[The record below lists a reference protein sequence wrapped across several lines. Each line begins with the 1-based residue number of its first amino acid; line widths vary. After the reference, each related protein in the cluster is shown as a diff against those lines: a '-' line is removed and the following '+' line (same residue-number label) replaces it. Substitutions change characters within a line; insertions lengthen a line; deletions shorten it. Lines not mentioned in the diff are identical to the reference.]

1 MQSEINGQTL
11 KNHIDNLA
19 KYGWY
24 WGPMSKEEAEEKL
37 YAQPDGSFLV
47 RDSGSQT
54 YLFTISFR
62 CFGLTLHSRIKYLYG
77 KYSVTDEEKYGSVI
91 ELITDSMS
99 KSRNAIFSFSTWN
112 VYGGPSF
119 PVRLIQPV
127 SRFTHVQSLQ
137 HLCRFVIRKYIAIHN
152 IQELPLP
159 EVLKLYLKQA
169 HY

>member
-1 MQSEINGQTL
+1 
-11 KNHIDNLA
+11 
-19 KYGWY
+19 
-24 WGPMSKEEAEEKL
+24 MSKKEAEEKL
-37 YAQPDGSFLV
+37 CSQPDGSFLV
-47 RDSGSQT
+47 RDSASQT

-62 CFGLTLHSRIKYLYG
+62 CFGLILHSRIKYLYG

-91 ELITDSMS
+91 ELIADGMS
-99 KSRNAIFSFSTWN
+99 KSKNAIFSFSTWN
-112 VYGGPSF
+112 GSGGPSV

-137 HLCRFVIRKYIAIHN
+137 HLCRFVIRKYIAISN

-159 EVLKLYLKQA
+159 EILKSYLQQA